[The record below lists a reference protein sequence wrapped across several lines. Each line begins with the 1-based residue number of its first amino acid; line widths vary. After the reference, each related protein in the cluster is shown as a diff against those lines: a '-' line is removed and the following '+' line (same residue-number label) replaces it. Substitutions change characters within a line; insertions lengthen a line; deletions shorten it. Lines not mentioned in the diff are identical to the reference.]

1 MMHKWLQLVDDPAS
15 SPVAGS
21 RRVRALFMTRSL
33 ATVGGVLLSMAKCEA
48 RRECVEQE
56 LLGRKGPDG

>member
-1 MMHKWLQLVDDPAS
+1 MMHIWLQLVDDPAS
-15 SPVAGS
+15 SPVAGA
-21 RRVRALFMTRSL
+21 RMVRALFLAWSS
-33 ATVGGVLLSMAKCEA
+33 ATVGGVLLSMAECEA